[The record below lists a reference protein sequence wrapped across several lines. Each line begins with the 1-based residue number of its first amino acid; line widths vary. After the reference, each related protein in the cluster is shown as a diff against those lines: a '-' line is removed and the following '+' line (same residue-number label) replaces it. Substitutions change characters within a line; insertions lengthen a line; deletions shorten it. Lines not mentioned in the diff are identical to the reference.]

1 MQYREQGRK
10 VQVLAYRGFD
20 KAKKRPIVK
29 MLGSFDRYGYGLSD
43 GLMDALTVEEQTD
56 LTSYIETLRQ
66 SDATL
71 RRQYALR
78 SIIQSLIEAS
88 ASLDAGETLTVANPE
103 QALEAKKALR
113 RISRAITKATKAEA
127 S

>member
-10 VQVLAYRGFD
+10 IQVLAYRGFD

-43 GLMDALTVEEQTD
+43 GLMDALTVEEKTD

-66 SDATL
+66 SDASL

-88 ASLDAGETLTVANPE
+88 AAIEAGDVLTVASKD
-103 QALEAKKALR
+103 QALQAKKAMR
-113 RISRAITKATKAEA
+113 RISRAITKALAE

>member
-20 KAKKRPIVK
+20 KAKRRPIVK

-43 GLMDALTVEEQTD
+43 GLMDALTVEEKTD

-66 SDATL
+66 SDASL

-78 SIIQSLIEAS
+78 SIIQSMIEAS
-88 ASLDAGETLTVANPE
+88 AAIEAGETLTVASKD
-103 QALEAKKALR
+103 QALQAKKAMR
-113 RISRAITKATKAEA
+113 RISRAITKALPE

>member
-43 GLMDALTVEEQTD
+43 GLMDALTVEEKTD

-66 SDATL
+66 SDASL

-88 ASLDAGETLTVANPE
+88 AAIEAGDVLTVASKD
-103 QALEAKKALR
+103 QALQAKKAMR
-113 RISRAITKATKAEA
+113 RISRAITKALAE

>member
-43 GLMDALTVEEQTD
+43 GLIDALTVEEKTD

-66 SDATL
+66 SDASL

-88 ASLDAGETLTVANPE
+88 AAIEAGDVLTVASKD
-103 QALEAKKALR
+103 QALQAKKAMR
-113 RISRAITKATKAEA
+113 RISRAITKALAEE

>member
-43 GLMDALTVEEQTD
+43 GLMDALTVEEKTD

-66 SDATL
+66 SDASL
-71 RRQYALR
+71 RRQYVLR

-88 ASLDAGETLTVANPE
+88 AAIEAGDVLTVASKD
-103 QALEAKKALR
+103 QALQAKKAMR
-113 RISRAITKATKAEA
+113 RISRAITKALPE

>member
-43 GLMDALTVEEQTD
+43 GLMDALTVEEKTD

-66 SDATL
+66 SDASL

-88 ASLDAGETLTVANPE
+88 AAIEAGDVLTVASKD
-103 QALEAKKALR
+103 QALQAKKAMR
-113 RISRAITKATKAEA
+113 RISRAITKALPE